1 MTSLPLESADM
12 QREGG
17 AVQTAIAAALRG
29 LMRFPFMVASG
40 WVAACVGVWLV
51 TEPDVGWY
59 PNEDTSFKVR
69 LRGRATGELLP
80 YNMHEPGI
88 SYEMANLVS
97 RDCRNG
103 KPKDPRNNSYRSG
116 SKKGR

>member
-1 MTSLPLESADM
+1 MDSE
-12 QREGG
+12 RERGITITMGG
-17 AVQTAIAAALRG
+17 AIRRSKRTTRMYLELPGNEPEFIQ
-29 LMRFPFMVASG
+29 
-40 WVAACVGVWLV
+40 
-51 TEPDVGWY
+51 PDVGWY

-80 YNMHEPGI
+80 YNMREPGI

-116 SKKGR
+116 NKKGR